1 MALNPFEQLEFFVPE
16 PRQVFGEIVEMILR
30 ERFGPGVRGL
40 GEADGRIEVVGP
52 SPGSPQGRTLY
63 QAAYFVRRWQ
73 SYQRKQLR
81 DALQRALEAP
91 SPPERWVLCV
101 PTRLATE
108 DLRWFESWRARQP
121 IDLQVLDGNDW
132 VGMLQEPSGRRA
144 LERICSW
151 GVVLASGAEP
161 HRVHGRLRVSAA
173 DPQSGLTHY
182 LYVSLYH
189 RGETAVKGLRVELA
203 HSVTRCFSLRHDE
216 RQWRDEGDGNLNP
229 RMLHACGPLLPKQ
242 ERLVA
247 VVPISAQTPLPV
259 GLRLRFSTEATAR
272 VEQHLRVDERV
283 LVPVDRLDFAAGAGP
298 RLVLVAEER
307 VPVAA
312 A

>member
-1 MALNPFEQLEFFVPE
+1 M
-16 PRQVFGEIVEMILR
+16 
-30 ERFGPGVRGL
+30 
-40 GEADGRIEVVGP
+40 
-52 SPGSPQGRTLY
+52 TLY

-81 DALQRALEAP
+81 EALQRALAAR

-101 PTRLATE
+101 PARLATE
-108 DLRWFESWRARQP
+108 DLRWFESWRTRQP

-132 VGMLQEPSGRRA
+132 VSLLQEPSGRRA

-161 HRVHGRLRVSAA
+161 HRIHGRLRVSAA
-173 DPQSGLTHY
+173 HPRSGLTHY
-182 LYVSLYH
+182 LYVSPYH
-189 RGETAVKGLRVELA
+189 GGATAAKGLRVELA

-216 RQWRDEGDGNLNP
+216 RQWRDEGEGNLNP
-229 RMLHACGPLLPKQ
+229 RMLHACGPLPPEQ

-247 VVPISAQTPLPV
+247 VVPIGAQTPLPM

-272 VEQHLRVDERV
+272 VEQHLCVDERV
-283 LVPVDRLDFAAGAGP
+283 LLSVDGLDFAAGAGP
-298 RLVLVAEER
+298 RLVAVAAER